1 MECRFTR
8 RKKICCSVFAILL
21 LIVSVLVITMGVLCS
36 KCCPES
42 KFSRKMLNILQLFH
56 DFISAKDV
64 DFEGDPWPVTDENGY
79 YQSYKENGKW
89 ANYWHKEM
97 PGFLHIMFGFLCNKD
112 ESQIPGFM
120 GSFSTGES
128 FQRELESNIPMQKP
142 YWIKNPEN
150 FLKDG
155 IRATWIGHATCLAEV
170 DGSVVLTDPIFRYL

>member
-8 RKKICCSVFAILL
+8 RKKICCSVFVILL
-21 LIVSVLVITMGVLCS
+21 SIVSVLVITMGVLCS

-89 ANYWHKEM
+89 VNYWHKEM

-128 FQRELESNIPMQKP
+128 FQRELNSNIP
-142 YWIKNPEN
+142 EN
-150 FLKDG
+150 SFVAFHFWVPNLHLFSYS
-155 IRATWIGHATCLAEV
+155 GHYPLFFAQLLV
-170 DGSVVLTDPIFRYL
+170 FVYL